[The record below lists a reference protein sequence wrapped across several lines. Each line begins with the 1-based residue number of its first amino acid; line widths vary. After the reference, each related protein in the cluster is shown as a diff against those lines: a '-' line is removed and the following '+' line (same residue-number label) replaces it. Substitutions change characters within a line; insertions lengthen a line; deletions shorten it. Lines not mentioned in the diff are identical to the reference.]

1 MKLQVGGDFYY
12 YAEKSEQKPDL
23 LLIAGGV
30 GINPLIS
37 TMRHAEDL
45 NEGSGGHSE
54 HFGKLMLL
62 YSARTKEEL
71 IFHVSIIPC
80 ADPECFVRGG
90 PTLTKKSVNEGGGSK
105 YHYKRAIIGT
115 SANALNGVS
124 LAC

>member
-45 NEGSGGHSE
+45 NDGSGGHSE

-71 IFHVSIIPC
+71 IFQVSVKH
-80 ADPECFVRGG
+80 ARMQKGFVRWG
-90 PTLTKKSVNEGGGSK
+90 PTFTTFFN
-105 YHYKRAIIGT
+105 
-115 SANALNGVS
+115 
-124 LAC
+124 

>member
-23 LLIAGGV
+23 LLMAGGV

-54 HFGKLMLL
+54 HFDKLMLL

-71 IFHVSIIPC
+71 IFHVSVIHCVCCCKPHH
-80 ADPECFVRGG
+80 ADHVIGQ
-90 PTLTKKSVNEGGGSK
+90 L
-105 YHYKRAIIGT
+105 AII
-115 SANALNGVS
+115 SPKKRE
-124 LAC
+124 LAAFL